1 MRTDE
6 EGWLVNGDALA
17 LVCRHPNL
25 YNQSDIWVIHAS
37 RRHVTGEHDGG
48 CGGTKL
54 VADARAVRLAL
65 ARVDFENGDA
75 HGVE

>member
-1 MRTDE
+1 MRR
-6 EGWLVNGDALA
+6 GLVDGNALA

-48 CGGTKL
+48 RGGTKL

-65 ARVDFENGDA
+65 ARMDFENGDA